1 MSHLFI
7 KSIIISTLFV
17 SPWSTASSI
26 CNAWNKSGVLSAL
39 THGAKMALKQKGDAT
54 LEATANAYAT
64 KSCTLVK
71 GKKTEL
77 QCFVLK
83 NVAASLVD
91 GYLEHSAFELC
102 RMYAGENE
110 FI

>member
-39 THGAKMALKQKGDAT
+39 THGAKMALKQKGMQLLKQLRMRT
-54 LEATANAYAT
+54 LQ
-64 KSCTLVK
+64 SHV
-71 GKKTEL
+71 
-77 QCFVLK
+77 
-83 NVAASLVD
+83 
-91 GYLEHSAFELC
+91 
-102 RMYAGENE
+102 R
-110 FI
+110 

>member
-1 MSHLFI
+1 M
-7 KSIIISTLFV
+7 
-17 SPWSTASSI
+17 

-39 THGAKMALKQKGDAT
+39 THDAKMALKQKGDAT
-54 LEATANAYAT
+54 IEATANAYAT
-64 KSCTLVK
+64 EACKLVK

-91 GYLEHSAFELC
+91 EHLEHSAFELC
-102 RMYAGENE
+102 RMYAGESD
-110 FI
+110 FT